1 MATVHEAVKQET
13 LYIQLCSL
21 LKGKESKTKIFCEKL
36 QSKIAANHCVNIS
49 KAVGILKNVFCF
61 GGTCR
66 YLKTVFCFDGDGEQI
81 LGKGQLVKTNLK

>member
-13 LYIQLCSL
+13 LYIQSCSL
-21 LKGKESKTKIFCEKL
+21 LKGKESKTKIYCEKL
-36 QSKIAANHCVNIS
+36 QSKIA
-49 KAVGILKNVFCF
+49 VFCF